1 MEARLLVGRR
11 VGVGWVIPWA
21 LGEGNV
27 TRVRSHGESCGG
39 GGWECGMCGGVRV
52 GVAARAVEPR
62 SSMARRGRNRIEGW
76 VRERERGYMG
86 CSRYASGGSWWRPW
100 LLARAECR
108 RAVRAT
114 AVTAVSGVVEA
125 A

>member
-52 GVAARAVEPR
+52 GVAARAVEPLKE
-62 SSMARRGRNRIEGW
+62 SDRGLGAGAGEGLH
-76 VRERERGYMG
+76 G
-86 CSRYASGGSWWRPW
+86 
-100 LLARAECR
+100 LQ
-108 RAVRAT
+108 
-114 AVTAVSGVVEA
+114 
-125 A
+125 